1 MHKHLKAPLVPPDHL
16 NPQISG
22 GVALIIETMLKKD
35 ARERY
40 QNAKQLLRDL
50 DLVLAGQDPEF
61 AKPHVDLS
69 TIATAVNG
77 ASAQPAAVVRKESSG
92 VLANPLMVALIVIA
106 TLSVVANILL
116 GILLVAR

>member
-1 MHKHLKAPLVPPDHL
+1 VPPDHL
-16 NPQISG
+16 NPQISAG
-22 GVALIIETMLKKD
+22 TALIIETMLKKD

-50 DLVLAGQDPEF
+50 DLVMGGQEPEY

-77 ASAQPAAVVRKESSG
+77 ASAEPTAVVRKDSSG
-92 VLANPLMVALIVIA
+92 MMSNPLMVALAAIATISVIA
-106 TLSVVANILL
+106 NIVL
-116 GILLVAR
+116 GIMLVAG